1 MSLWGNLDAANNAPL
16 QGGTTGVGL
25 TANTQQLYGNTTVAT
40 VNSTVGVAGQA
51 VGVFGVDA
59 QEQTATAAQGGHAGW
74 NIRKVG
80 TGGRAGRIQVET
92 LVAMGSMTGDGS
104 DDTFYP
110 DTLIT
115 IVTQPQSNTAFT
127 SGGNLVLSVA
137 ARSTNP
143 SATLTYQW
151 YNVSNNALLAGN
163 TATTLNVT
171 AVTANSSWN
180 VRVSSTGANTVG
192 SDTATITVV

>member
-16 QGGTTGVGL
+16 QGGTSGVGL

-40 VNSTVGVAGQA
+40 VNSTLGVAGQA
-51 VGVFGVDA
+51 IGAFGVDA

-74 NIRKVG
+74 VIRKVG

-104 DDTFYP
+104 EDTFYP

-115 IVTQPQSNTAFT
+115 ITTQPQSNSAFT
-127 SGGNLVLSVA
+127 SGENLTLSVIA
-137 ARSTNP
+137 TSTNP
-143 SATLTYQW
+143 DATLTYQW
-151 YNVSNNALLAGN
+151 YDVANGALLASN

-171 AVTANSSWN
+171 AVTANSSYN